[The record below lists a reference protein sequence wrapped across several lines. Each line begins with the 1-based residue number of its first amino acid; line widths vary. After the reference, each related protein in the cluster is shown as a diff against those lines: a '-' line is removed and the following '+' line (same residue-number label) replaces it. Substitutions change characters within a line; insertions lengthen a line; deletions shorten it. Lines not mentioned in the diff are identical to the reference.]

1 VSKIWQAL
9 KEAELRREPAVAA
22 ASPSAG
28 KGLSATQR
36 KAVQALLAHGSV
48 GAAAEACGVSA
59 ATLEGW
65 LKTPEFVAAY
75 HIASRVARSRR

>member
-9 KEAELRREPAVAA
+9 KEAELRREPAAA
-22 ASPSAG
+22 VSPSSG
-28 KGLSATQR
+28 GGLSATQR
-36 KAVQALLAHGSV
+36 RAVKALLVHGSV
-48 GAAAEACGVSA
+48 GAAAEACGVSQG
-59 ATLEGW
+59 TLEAW